1 MTDIIRIPNII
12 NYTQEVINGELVLTP
27 KKIYITEDELKSVQ
41 ITNSSIIECIIKED
55 EEVISNATQYRSI
68 LVDIWKS
75 MPTQRILQ
83 NTTIN
88 FKLSNENGEKGYMWC
103 SDIHM
108 SFQSKDAR

>member
-55 EEVISNATQYRSI
+55 E
-68 LVDIWKS
+68 
-75 MPTQRILQ
+75 
-83 NTTIN
+83 
-88 FKLSNENGEKGYMWC
+88 
-103 SDIHM
+103 
-108 SFQSKDAR
+108 